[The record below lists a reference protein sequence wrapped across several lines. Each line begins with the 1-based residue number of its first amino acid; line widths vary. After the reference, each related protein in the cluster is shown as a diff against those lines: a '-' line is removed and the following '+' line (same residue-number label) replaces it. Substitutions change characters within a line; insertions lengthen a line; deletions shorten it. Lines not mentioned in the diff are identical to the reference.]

1 VKHKVVEK
9 EAALKM
15 PKSLNGDDKAPES
28 PTKDAEHV
36 TTKDAEPVTISST
49 PRRDSARLASQRRLE
64 TTTDASDHDVS
75 VGARMA
81 PRSDPE
87 IGPPPIVPDEVLI
100 SCESEGAHKDGSGK
114 VGGLKAGKSYPSK
127 VFAFRGTGNGIKG
140 IEFMTKHRKFVSA
153 LNEDNLP
160 NYEAGGKD
168 GRKAAEAYEE
178 FLCGMDLINQQEY
191 ITQKTHIGDLLC
203 WERQIRVRTNAHTAR
218 FFDSNLRERASRPM
232 ATPPVS
238 ANFFV
243 LGKQVK

>member
-1 VKHKVVEK
+1 MNGSFRIPSGEK
-9 EAALKM
+9 AALKM
-15 PKSLNGDDKAPES
+15 PKSLNGDDKAPKS
-28 PTKDAEHV
+28 PTKDAEPV

-49 PRRDSARLASQRRLE
+49 PRRYSARLAGPRRLE
-64 TTTDASDHDVS
+64 STTDASDHDVS
-75 VGARMA
+75 FSARMA

-100 SCESEGAHKDGSGK
+100 SCEAEGARKDGSGK
-114 VGGLKAGKSYPSK
+114 VGGLNAGKSYPGK
-127 VFAFRGTGNGIKG
+127 VFAFRGTGMKG

-160 NYEAGGKD
+160 NYRAGGED

-218 FFDSNLRERASRPM
+218 FFDANLRERASRPM
-232 ATPPVS
+232 ATPPV
-238 ANFFV
+238 AV
-243 LGKQVK
+243 

>member
-1 VKHKVVEK
+1 MEN

-28 PTKDAEHV
+28 PTKDV
-36 TTKDAEPVTISST
+36 EPVTISST
-49 PRRDSARLASQRRLE
+49 PRRDSARLASPRRLE

-75 VGARMA
+75 FSARMA

-87 IGPPPIVPDEVLI
+87 IGPPPIVPDEVLL
-100 SCESEGAHKDGSGK
+100 EGARKDGGGK
-114 VGGLKAGKSYPSK
+114 LGGLKAGKSYPSK
-127 VFAFRGTGNGIKG
+127 VFAFRGTGKGIKG

-160 NYEAGGKD
+160 NYDAGGED

-191 ITQKTHIGDLLC
+191 ITQKSHIGDLLC

-232 ATPPVS
+232 ATPPVP
-238 ANFFV
+238 AIFFV

>member
-1 VKHKVVEK
+1 
-9 EAALKM
+9 M

-28 PTKDAEHV
+28 PTKDS
-36 TTKDAEPVTISST
+36 EPVTISST
-49 PRRDSARLASQRRLE
+49 PRRDSARLAGPRRLE

-75 VGARMA
+75 FSARMA

-100 SCESEGAHKDGSGK
+100 SCETEGARKDGSGK
-114 VGGLKAGKSYPSK
+114 VGGLNAGKSYPGK
-127 VFAFRGTGNGIKG
+127 VFAFRGTGMKG

-160 NYEAGGKD
+160 NYEAGGED

-218 FFDSNLRERASRPM
+218 FFDANMRERASRPM
-232 ATPPVS
+232 ATPPV
-238 ANFFV
+238 NQFFV
-243 LGKQVK
+243 LVKQVK